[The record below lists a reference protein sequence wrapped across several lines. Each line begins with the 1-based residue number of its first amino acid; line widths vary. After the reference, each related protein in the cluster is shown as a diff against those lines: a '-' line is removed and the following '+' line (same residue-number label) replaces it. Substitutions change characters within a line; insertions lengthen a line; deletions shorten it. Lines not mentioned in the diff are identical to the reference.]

1 MKIFEYNDVD
11 WQQALELN
19 LTSFDWYLTPNLV
32 KNILNV
38 DKRVPKYFAIYAVEK
53 GEVLGQV
60 GILIDEIKTTN
71 GKEKI
76 GYLWGVC
83 TKANAF
89 RKGVATKLIEEANMR
104 LLKNGVKYS
113 FLGTQKSLIAYNL
126 VKKLG
131 YSDLINSN
139 MLVKNVI
146 LEQNKTNISFSTEYN
161 EEMFIEI
168 FSEYAENLLG
178 FVHRPNNFIIIRKAW
193 EWMPLNLIGVFRKND
208 RIVGYVLGL
217 KEGEIVRI
225 RELCCQRSDDIHGCI
240 NSIEIKLK
248 PKHMIFHFI
257 SRYSII
263 DILIN
268 AGFSFINPTLSK
280 YMIKNLE
287 VKQKNNQ
294 TQSIFGIDKDKFQ
307 MTSIDYY

>member
-38 DKRVPKYFAIYAVEK
+38 DKRVPEYFAIYGVEN

-76 GYLWGVC
+76 GYLWGIC
-83 TKANAF
+83 TKPEAF

-104 LLKNGVKYS
+104 LLKSGVKYS
-113 FLGTQKSLIAYNL
+113 FMGAQTSLIAHILY
-126 VKKLG
+126 KKLG

-139 MLVKNVI
+139 MLVKNVKF
-146 LEQNKTNISFSTEYN
+146 EQNKTNISFSTEYN

-168 FSEYAENLLG
+168 FSEYTENLLG
-178 FVHRPNNFIIIRKAW
+178 FVHRPDNFISIRKTW
-193 EWMPLNLIGVFRKND
+193 DWMPINQMKPALC
-208 RIVGYVLGL
+208 VL
-217 KEGEIVRI
+217 R
-225 RELCCQRSDDIHGCI
+225 
-240 NSIEIKLK
+240 
-248 PKHMIFHFI
+248 
-257 SRYSII
+257 
-263 DILIN
+263 
-268 AGFSFINPTLSK
+268 
-280 YMIKNLE
+280 
-287 VKQKNNQ
+287 
-294 TQSIFGIDKDKFQ
+294 
-307 MTSIDYY
+307 